1 MQAVRLMT
9 LEVPPK
15 PLAQLER
22 FYDDR
27 TSRQHKRR
35 KPRRYSPPPSKKSSR
50 SCSSSHEK
58 SERRRGQHEEEDGP
72 LGAAAAAAIAA
83 DSLDASD
90 PDIYTIIRIRRVT
103 FSEPEEWQHFSLPRL
118 SFIELVG
125 DPRCD
130 LHGDDPNY
138 CLIAEA
144 RTNRLEGFA
153 DDNILRKLFHGWRDG
168 VGRCQGDEET
178 RPQHGET
185 EREAAAAA

>member
-22 FYDDR
+22 FYDYRPAR

-72 LGAAAAAAIAA
+72 LGAAAAATAA
-83 DSLDASD
+83 DRSDAPD

-153 DDNILRKLFHGWRDG
+153 DDHILRKLFHGWRDG
-168 VGRCQGDEET
+168 VGRCQGDEEIG
-178 RPQHGET
+178 PQHG